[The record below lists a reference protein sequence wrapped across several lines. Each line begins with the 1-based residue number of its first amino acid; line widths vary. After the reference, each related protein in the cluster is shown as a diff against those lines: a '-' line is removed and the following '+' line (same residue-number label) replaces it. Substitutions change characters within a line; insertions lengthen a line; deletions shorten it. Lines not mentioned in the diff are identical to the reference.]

1 MSSVV
6 YVESRQ
12 CHMSTIGFTERTE
25 KRANK
30 ELAFYVIL
38 CGVFAVDFKRYIC
51 LSWGATPHWSTTSNE
66 PRWGIG
72 SSESIAA
79 TILRCFNM
87 LDCNPVPDWLTDQKK
102 NRSMTDKQLSTDTAA
117 KCSHDGTAAG
127 DPANATAR
135 TAAGTVITS
144 LDKEF
149 RVTTRLL
156 QPAACIVQDNST
168 DWLLFART
176 LWIYLPNL
184 TFLALPI
191 PEIIGGTSKS
201 SGVPGYAHA
210 PFSPTILISI
220 CSHEPSE
227 YDTTRYWTLMTY
239 SAR

>member
-1 MSSVV
+1 MSSCAASLPWISNAISVW
-6 YVESRQ
+6 VEAQHHTDQQHQTSHGEELVPQSR
-12 CHMSTIGFTERTE
+12 
-25 KRANK
+25 
-30 ELAFYVIL
+30 LPPLFYV
-38 CGVFAVDFKRYIC
+38 VSIC
-51 LSWGATPHWSTTSNE
+51 LIVIQFPTD
-66 PRWGIG
+66 
-72 SSESIAA
+72 
-79 TILRCFNM
+79 L
-87 LDCNPVPDWLTDQKK
+87 LTKK